1 MVNDPKSA
9 FLAYVQAFEEL
20 DPETVLPFYQFP
32 AMFIAPQG
40 VVAAPDEGTART
52 LLTQF
57 MGQLRAQSYRR
68 TQVADL
74 VVRRLSPSLAL
85 CSGLFVRFNASG
97 QEISRLGF
105 TYTLRSNAGSWQIV
119 VALLHEPAAA

>member
-9 FLAYVQAFEEL
+9 FLAYLQAFEKL

-40 VVAAPDEGTART
+40 VVAAPDAETART

-68 TQVADL
+68 TQVTDL
-74 VVRRLSPSLAL
+74 VVRHLSPSLAL

-97 QEISRLGF
+97 QEIARLGF
-105 TYTLRSNAGSWQIV
+105 AYTLRSNAGSWQIV